1 MAEITFKERVA
12 QSVEHRTVD
21 RLVNATNNNDKL
33 NEDFILSLFE
43 VEDTET
49 LTNSIKD
56 KLSLEEAN
64 ALAEQEENAAYSDC
78 EDEEM
83 FTDAESKE
91 VAQAQ
96 VKEIVSAE
104 EIKPEIVE
112 LIKAEL
118 LAKMQE
124 HKKEVIDEF
133 MTGKAV
139 SQEEFYKIQLWSYF
153 PVIGIPVYLF
163 FLLVLSVNKR
173 NKYNASMQNFAKAQL
188 KTFWIYLVAHA
199 SVLFVAAA
207 SMTSLINII
216 QRGLAS

>member
-1 MAEITFKERVA
+1 MAEMTFKERVA

-21 RLVNATNNNDKL
+21 RLVNATNNDDKL

-43 VEDTET
+43 VEDAYT
-49 LTNSIKD
+49 LTNSIKE

-78 EDEEM
+78 EDEEV
-83 FTDAESKE
+83 FTESKE

-112 LIKAEL
+112 LIKDEL
-118 LAKMQE
+118 MAQLQE
-124 HKKEVIDEF
+124 HKKEVINEF
-133 MTGKAV
+133 MAGKAA

-173 NKYNASMQNFAKAQL
+173 HKYNASMQNFAKAQL

-216 QRGLAS
+216 QRGLVS